1 MRTCKIQ
8 HRELQARV
16 GLAAEELAGAG
27 AADEFPGVDYGAA
40 TGKDGSRSAL
50 GADAFEHGIVDAHV
64 MRFYANCFFVIGI
77 EDDKVGVRAHC
88 DRAFARI

>member
-1 MRTCKIQ
+1 MRTRKIQ

-16 GLAAEELAGAG
+16 GLAAEELAGTG
-27 AADEFPGVDYGAA
+27 AADEFSGVDNGAA
-40 TGKDGSRSAL
+40 TGKDGSRCAL
-50 GADAFEHGIVDAHV
+50 GVDSFKPGIVDAHV

-77 EDDKVGVRAHC
+77 EDDQVGVRAHC